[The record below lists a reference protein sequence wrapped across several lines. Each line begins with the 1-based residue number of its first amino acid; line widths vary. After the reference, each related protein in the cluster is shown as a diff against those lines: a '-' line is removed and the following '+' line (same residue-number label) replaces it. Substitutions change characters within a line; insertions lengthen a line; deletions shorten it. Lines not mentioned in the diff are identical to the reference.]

1 MSLIGEAEVCF
12 DELGLRCTWC
22 IRQGWGLLVCWW
34 TVQAPTTWIAGG
46 SSPGAWVSHL
56 TALLCL
62 SVSVAFWLPLW
73 GHSDHLASGHQM
85 TFGSLAF
92 WKSPE
97 G

>member
-1 MSLIGEAEVCF
+1 MVHQAG
-12 DELGLRCTWC
+12 LGAP
-22 IRQGWGLLVCWW
+22 GLLVDR
-34 TVQAPTTWIAGG
+34 
-46 SSPGAWVSHL
+46 PGPHYVDCRRLQPRTRVSHL